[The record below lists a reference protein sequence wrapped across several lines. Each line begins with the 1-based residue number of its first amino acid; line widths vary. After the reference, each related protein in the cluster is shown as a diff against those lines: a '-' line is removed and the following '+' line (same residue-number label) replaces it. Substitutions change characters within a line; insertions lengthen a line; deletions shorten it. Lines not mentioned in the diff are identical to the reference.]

1 MKRFFDN
8 ELENLRSD
16 LFRMGEKV
24 IANFRSA
31 LAAFA
36 DRDADRARFVI
47 GADDEI
53 DDLEVRI
60 DDEAIRYLSL
70 RTPVATELRVVLTG
84 MKACHELE
92 RAADEVTKIARRV
105 RNLAGVAPVP
115 ISVDVPAMGEIAAE
129 MLRDALDCFMHGTE
143 ERALAVCHRDVEVD
157 ALNRRLCEELTE
169 RMATHADQVASA
181 LDMVFI
187 SKAIER
193 IADHATNI
201 AEETIYL
208 IKARDVR
215 HSPDLKKQP
224 AGSEPAA
231 G

>member
-1 MKRFFDN
+1 MKRFFDT
-8 ELENLRSD
+8 ELETLRSD

-24 IANFRSA
+24 IANLRSA
-31 LAAFA
+31 LRAFA
-36 DRDADRARFVI
+36 ERDADLARFVI

-105 RNLAGVAPVP
+105 RNLAASAPLQV
-115 ISVDVPAMGEIAAE
+115 SVDVVHMGEIAAE
-129 MLRDALDCFMHGTE
+129 MLRDALDCFVHGTE
-143 ERALAVCHRDVEVD
+143 ERAMAVCHRDVEVD
-157 ALNRRLCEELTE
+157 TLNRTLCEELTE
-169 RMATHADQVASA
+169 MMSTSPDSVASA
-181 LDMVFI
+181 LDLVFI

-193 IADHATNI
+193 IADHATNV

-208 IKARDVR
+208 INAKDVR
-215 HSPDLKKQP
+215 HTAEVKKP
-224 AGSEPAA
+224 APAEPA
-231 G
+231 

>member
-1 MKRFFDN
+1 MKRFFDS
-8 ELENLRSD
+8 ELETLRSD

-24 IANFRSA
+24 IANLRSA
-31 LAAFA
+31 LKAYTE
-36 DRDADRARFVI
+36 RDADLARYVI

-53 DDLEVRI
+53 DDLEVQI

-92 RAADEVTKIARRV
+92 RAADEVTKIARRI
-105 RNLAGVAPVP
+105 RNIASAAPLTV
-115 ISVDVPAMGEIAAE
+115 SVDVGRMGEVAAE
-129 MLRDALDCFMHGTE
+129 MLREALDCFVHGTE
-143 ERALAVCHRDVEVD
+143 ERALAVCHRDAEVD
-157 ALNRRLCEELTE
+157 ALNRELCDELTE
-169 RMATHADQVASA
+169 LMANAPDAVSRA
-181 LDMVFI
+181 LDLVFI

-208 IKARDVR
+208 INAKDVR
-215 HSPDLKKQP
+215 HTPEVKRPHASPSP
-224 AGSEPAA
+224 EA
-231 G
+231 

>member
-1 MKRFFDN
+1 MKRFFDT
-8 ELENLRSD
+8 ELETLRSD

-31 LAAFA
+31 LKAYEE
-36 DRDADRARFVI
+36 RDADLARFVI

-84 MKACHELE
+84 MKASHELE
-92 RAADEVTKIARRV
+92 RAADEVTKIARRI
-105 RNLAGVAPVP
+105 RNLAASAPLQVG
-115 ISVDVPAMGEIAAE
+115 IDVVGMGELAAQ
-129 MLRDALDCFMHGTE
+129 MLRDALDCFVQGTE
-143 ERALAVCHRDVEVD
+143 ERALAVCHRDAEVD
-157 ALNRRLCEELTE
+157 AMNRALCDELTE
-169 RMATHADQVASA
+169 KMADSPEAVSRA
-181 LDMVFI
+181 LDLVFI

-208 IKARDVR
+208 LNAKDVR
-215 HSPDLKKQP
+215 HTPEVKRP
-224 AGSEPAA
+224 APAEA
-231 G
+231 E

>member
-1 MKRFFDN
+1 MKRYFDT
-8 ELENLRSD
+8 ELETLRSD

-24 IANFRSA
+24 IANLRLA
-31 LAAFA
+31 LKAYAE
-36 DRDADRARFVI
+36 RDADLARFVI

-105 RNLAGVAPVP
+105 RNLAAAAPLAVR
-115 ISVDVPAMGEIAAE
+115 VDVVQMGEIAAE
-129 MLRDALDCFMHGTE
+129 MLRDALDCFVHGTE
-143 ERALAVCHRDVEVD
+143 ERALAVCHRDSEVD
-157 ALNRRLCEELTE
+157 ALNRALCDELTE
-169 RMATHADQVASA
+169 RMASTPASVSHA
-181 LDMVFI
+181 LDLVFI

-193 IADHATNI
+193 VADHATNV

-208 IKARDVR
+208 INARDVR
-215 HSPDLKKQP
+215 HAPELRKHQAPEAS
-224 AGSEPAA
+224 A
-231 G
+231 

>member
-1 MKRFFDN
+1 MKRFFDT
-8 ELENLRSD
+8 ELETLRSD

-24 IANFRSA
+24 IANLRLA
-31 LAAFA
+31 LKAYG
-36 DRDADRARFVI
+36 DRDADLARFVI

-60 DDEAIRYLSL
+60 DNEAIRYLSL

-92 RAADEVTKIARRV
+92 RAADEVTKIARRI
-105 RNLAGVAPVP
+105 RNIASASALNV
-115 ISVDVPAMGEIAAE
+115 SVDVPRMGEIAAE
-129 MLRDALDCFMHGTE
+129 MLRDALDCFVHGTE
-143 ERALAVCHRDVEVD
+143 ERALAVCHRDTEVD
-157 ALNRRLCEELTE
+157 AMNRELCDQLTE
-169 RMATHADQVASA
+169 MMATAPESVSRA
-181 LDMVFI
+181 LDLVFI

-208 IKARDVR
+208 INAKDVR
-215 HSPDLKKQP
+215 HTPEVKKVPPSGQP
-224 AGSEPAA
+224 G
-231 G
+231 

>member
-1 MKRFFDN
+1 MKRFFDT
-8 ELENLRSD
+8 ELETLRSD

-24 IANFRSA
+24 IANLRSA
-31 LAAFA
+31 LKAYAE
-36 DRDADRARFVI
+36 RDADLARFVI

-84 MKACHELE
+84 MKACHDLE

-105 RNLAGVAPVP
+105 RNLASAAPLKV
-115 ISVDVPAMGEIAAE
+115 SVDVVRMGEIAAE
-129 MLRDALDCFMHGTE
+129 MLRDALDCFVHGTE
-143 ERALAVCHRDVEVD
+143 ERALAVCHRDTEVD
-157 ALNRRLCEELTE
+157 TMNRTLCEELTA
-169 RMATHADQVASA
+169 MMSTNPAAVSHA
-181 LDMVFI
+181 LDLVFI

-193 IADHATNI
+193 IADHATNV

-208 IKARDVR
+208 INARDVR
-215 HSPDLKKQP
+215 HTPEVKKP
-224 AGSEPAA
+224 APTPPA
-231 G
+231 

>member
-1 MKRFFDN
+1 MKRFFDT
-8 ELENLRSD
+8 ELETLRSD

-24 IANFRSA
+24 IANLRSA
-31 LAAFA
+31 LKAYAE
-36 DRDADRARFVI
+36 RDADLARFVI

-84 MKACHELE
+84 MKACHDLE

-105 RNLAGVAPVP
+105 RNLASAAPLKV
-115 ISVDVPAMGEIAAE
+115 SVDVVRMGEIAAE
-129 MLRDALDCFMHGTE
+129 MLRDALDCFVHGTE
-143 ERALAVCHRDVEVD
+143 ERALAVCHRDTEVD
-157 ALNRRLCEELTE
+157 TLNRTLCEELTA
-169 RMATHADQVASA
+169 MMSANPAAVPHA
-181 LDMVFI
+181 LDLVFI

-193 IADHATNI
+193 IADHATNV

-208 IKARDVR
+208 INAKDVR
-215 HSPDLKKQP
+215 HTPEVKK
-224 AGSEPAA
+224 GTSTEPA
-231 G
+231 